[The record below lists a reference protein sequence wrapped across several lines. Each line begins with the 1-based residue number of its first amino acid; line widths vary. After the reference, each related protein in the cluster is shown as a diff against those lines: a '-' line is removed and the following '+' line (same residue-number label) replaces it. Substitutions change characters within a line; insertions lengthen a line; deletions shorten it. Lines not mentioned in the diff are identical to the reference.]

1 MYEFGKI
8 VIQTDAVVNC
18 YENCWSNA
26 YIVFKRNKGYNVD
39 AIECAYYL
47 DTVEFEELFEEY
59 PSDEYV
65 IIHGDVND
73 DLVTGKQTIDLY
85 QPDFEIEVK
94 C

>member
-8 VIQTDAVVNC
+8 IIQPDAVVKYNDKL
-18 YENCWSNA
+18 WSNA
-26 YIVFKRNKGYNVD
+26 YIVFKRGEGYNVD

-47 DTVEFEELFEEY
+47 DTVELEELFEEY
-59 PSDEYV
+59 PLEEYV

-85 QPDFEIEVK
+85 ESDCVF
-94 C
+94 